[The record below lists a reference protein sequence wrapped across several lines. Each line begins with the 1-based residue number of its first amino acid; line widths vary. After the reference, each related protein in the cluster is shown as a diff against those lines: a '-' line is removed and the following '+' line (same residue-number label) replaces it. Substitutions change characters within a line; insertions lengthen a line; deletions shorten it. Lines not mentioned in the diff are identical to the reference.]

1 LSIIRVSSVRLEGVR
16 AFGPVNQSGGWIG
29 DALWHRAGQRRRLT
43 LKWRKL
49 ASVCARQDEHPLDV
63 PGHGHDTP
71 LAAHIVEATQQ
82 ELAEAKHRFDD
93 TEHRFGRLYRQSA
106 SRNTELLMFSDGA
119 NDCLFDATNERTV
132 LMYGRSK
139 TTPPNSRDTPYHQGY
154 PRAGDGY
161 DKGHALSH
169 AQGGLEGCPNYFK
182 QKRNVNQRR
191 SGAGNLWRDIETYL
205 AANAGVFAFVRL
217 IYRPGETS
225 EMPFEAEYGILNWP
239 GHFRV
244 VIFPNR

>member
-1 LSIIRVSSVRLEGVR
+1 MSNSVINRIDQELSSSTVVRSGMSAYANILKKYQRLARRDRAAADRQLEEAIV
-16 AFGPVNQSGGWIG
+16 
-29 DALWHRAGQRRRLT
+29 D
-43 LKWRKL
+43 
-49 ASVCARQDEHPLDV
+49 
-63 PGHGHDTP
+63 
-71 LAAHIVEATQQ
+71 LAA
-82 ELAEAKHRFDD
+82 
-93 TEHRFGRLYRQSA
+93 RLYRQSS
-106 SRNTELLMFSDGA
+106 SRNTELLLFSDGA

-154 PRAGDGY
+154 PRAGEGY

-169 AQGGLEGCPNYFK
+169 AQGGLEGGPNYFK
-182 QKRNVNQRR
+182 QKRSVNQRR

-225 EMPFEAEYGILNWP
+225 EMPFEAEYGILNGP
-239 GHFRV
+239 GQFRV

>member
-1 LSIIRVSSVRLEGVR
+1 MSNSVIDRIDHEFSSSTMVRSGMSAYATILRSYERLAKRDRAAADRQLEEAIV
-16 AFGPVNQSGGWIG
+16 
-29 DALWHRAGQRRRLT
+29 D
-43 LKWRKL
+43 
-49 ASVCARQDEHPLDV
+49 
-63 PGHGHDTP
+63 
-71 LAAHIVEATQQ
+71 LAA
-82 ELAEAKHRFDD
+82 
-93 TEHRFGRLYRQSA
+93 RLYLQSS

-169 AQGGLEGCPNYFK
+169 AQGGLEGGPNYFK
-182 QKRNVNQRR
+182 QKRSVNQRR

-217 IYRPGETS
+217 IYRRGETG
-225 EMPFEAEYGILNWP
+225 EMPFEAEYGILNGP
-239 GHFRV
+239 GQFRV

>member
-1 LSIIRVSSVRLEGVR
+1 MSNSAIDRIDQELSSSTVVRSGMSAYATILKRYERLAKRDRTPADRQLEEAIV
-16 AFGPVNQSGGWIG
+16 
-29 DALWHRAGQRRRLT
+29 D
-43 LKWRKL
+43 
-49 ASVCARQDEHPLDV
+49 
-63 PGHGHDTP
+63 
-71 LAAHIVEATQQ
+71 LAA
-82 ELAEAKHRFDD
+82 
-93 TEHRFGRLYRQSA
+93 RLYRQSA

-225 EMPFEAEYGILNWP
+225 EMPFETEYGILNGP

>member
-1 LSIIRVSSVRLEGVR
+1 MSNSVIDRIDHELSSSTMVRSGMSAYATILRSYERLAKRDRAAADRQLEEAIV
-16 AFGPVNQSGGWIG
+16 
-29 DALWHRAGQRRRLT
+29 D
-43 LKWRKL
+43 
-49 ASVCARQDEHPLDV
+49 
-63 PGHGHDTP
+63 
-71 LAAHIVEATQQ
+71 LAA
-82 ELAEAKHRFDD
+82 
-93 TEHRFGRLYRQSA
+93 RLYRQSS

-169 AQGGLEGCPNYFK
+169 AQGGLEGGPNYFK
-182 QKRNVNQRR
+182 QKRSVNQRR

-217 IYRPGETS
+217 IYRRGETG
-225 EMPFEAEYGILNWP
+225 EMPFEAEYGILNGP
-239 GHFRV
+239 GQFRV